1 VNDANNKNVVIGVIA
16 EKKLGSLCANQKS
29 ATARVS
35 SESVQDYIWL
45 DLRGGREGGEKRFVA
60 VHVARV
66 TCVAKAVEQFT
77 NTVAMCEYECE

>member
-1 VNDANNKNVVIGVIA
+1 MNDANNKNVVIGVIA

-29 ATARVS
+29 STARVS
-35 SESVQDYIWL
+35 SVFAQDYVWL
-45 DLRGGREGGEKRFVA
+45 DLRGGRGGGEEGFVT

-77 NTVAMCEYECE
+77 NAVAMCD